1 MLSNNKVNVKVGLGH
16 SQQDSTMGKNGESR
30 GIWNEAIKA
39 DFKAQ
44 S

>member
-1 MLSNNKVNVKVGLGH
+1 MSSNNKVNVKVGLVY
-16 SQQDSTMGKNGESR
+16 SEQDSTMGKNGESR
-30 GIWNEAIKA
+30 GIWKEVITA

>member
-1 MLSNNKVNVKVGLGH
+1 MLSNNKVNVKVGLGY
-16 SQQDSTMGKNGESR
+16 SEQDSTMGKIGDSR
-30 GIWNEAIKA
+30 GIWKEIIIA